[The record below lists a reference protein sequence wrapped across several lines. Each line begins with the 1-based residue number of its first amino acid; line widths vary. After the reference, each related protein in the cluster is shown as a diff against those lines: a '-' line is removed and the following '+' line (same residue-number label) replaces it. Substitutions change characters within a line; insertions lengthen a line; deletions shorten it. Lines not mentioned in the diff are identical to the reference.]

1 MLECV
6 LACPCAD
13 LVLAIMVAISPW
25 GQLFCQSH
33 KPMSFSGSHNPC
45 TSRFGDFTQVKE
57 WYRHPFYSS
66 AVCCYIFSALWLVV
80 CFCINH
86 CPLHKDTPLMKLGTS
101 TNPWQ
106 KYSWFDHLFVQPKY
120 LWEIII
126 IVLENECFKE
136 WSEHLEEN
144 TARKSIMKHR
154 ELLILGHR
162 PSWYQQSPLL
172 SVDQK
177 NNQEYWPFGT
187 FFSLFDAQESV
198 LTSLIQRI

>member
-1 MLECV
+1 MRECV
-6 LACPCAD
+6 LACPCAG

-45 TSRFGDFTQVKE
+45 TSPFGDCIQVKA
-57 WYRHPFYSS
+57 WYRHGFYSS
-66 AVCCYIFSALWLVV
+66 AVCCYIFSALWPVV
-80 CFCINH
+80 CFCTNH
-86 CPLHKDTPLMKLGTS
+86 YPLPKDTPLMRLGTS
-101 TNPWQ
+101 TNPCQ
-106 KYSWFDHLFVQPKY
+106 KHLWFEHLFVQPKY
-120 LWEIII
+120 LREITI

-136 WSEHLEEN
+136 RSEHLEEN
-144 TARKSIMKHR
+144 AARKSIMKHR
-154 ELLILGHR
+154 ELLILGQG

-177 NNQEYWPFGT
+177 NNQEYWPLGT

-198 LTSLIQRI
+198 LTSLLQRI